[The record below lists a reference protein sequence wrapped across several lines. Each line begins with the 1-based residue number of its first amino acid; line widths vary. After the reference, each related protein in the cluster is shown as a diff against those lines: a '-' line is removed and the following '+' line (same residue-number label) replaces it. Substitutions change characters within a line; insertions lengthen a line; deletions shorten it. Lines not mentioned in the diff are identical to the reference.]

1 MKASIGAILTA
12 AVASACCIGPV
23 AFAAIGSGALA
34 AASTK
39 LGSVRPAFL
48 GLTIALMGLAF
59 YRTYRNPADTCRRE
73 GTCAPD
79 ANRKARILDES
90 CNRSCEN
97 GHTSGGPFARRVMPR
112 SL

>member
-79 ANRKARILDES
+79 ANRKARILLWIAAALVTLIAAFPYYA
-90 CNRSCEN
+90 
-97 GHTSGGPFARRVMPR
+97 GYLF
-112 SL
+112 